1 MADAKQAPAPAP
13 RRRRRDIRERMES
26 ARLASWELLEDPDIA
41 IFTIERPDGE
51 PFADFEPGQ
60 YTQLAFWDQP
70 ADDPRPRQFSIAS
83 TPADRTSLEFY
94 VILVRDA
101 DEDGSNRQGVFTG
114 ALWRHAPGDEVLY
127 MPRPAGRF
135 VPSRTSQHD
144 LVCAATGT
152 GLAPFVSMARVFR
165 QDFQRDGRLPRR
177 LTVLHGVSYASQL
190 GYRAELEELASHAG
204 FELLYVPVV
213 SRPSQDPGYE
223 EPMGRGRLNDV
234 LRMLCGEPAI
244 GRVEPWL
251 PAEVHDEVRG
261 RLSVAGSAAY
271 LCGNPGM
278 ISDVKEVL
286 AAEGFPTTGRESQVI
301 TEDYW

>member
-1 MADAKQAPAPAP
+1 MTDAPPAP

-26 ARLASWELLEDPDIA
+26 ARLASWELLDDPDIA

-51 PFADFEPGQ
+51 PFAEFEAGQ
-60 YTQLAFWDQP
+60 YVQLAFWDQP
-70 ADDPRPRQFSIAS
+70 EDDPRPRQFSIAS
-83 TPADRTSLEFY
+83 ASRERTSLEFY

-135 VPSRTSQHD
+135 VPSRTTQRD

-152 GLAPFVSMARVFR
+152 GLAPFVSMGRDFWHEYQ
-165 QDFQRDGRLPRR
+165 QDGNVPRR

-190 GYRAELEELASHAG
+190 GYRAELEALAEDAG
-204 FELLYVPVV
+204 FELIYVPVV
-213 SRPSQDPGYE
+213 SRPEQDPGYE
-223 EPMGRGRLNDV
+223 EHMGRGRLNDV
-234 LRMLCGEPAI
+234 LRMVCGEPPI
-244 GRVEPWL
+244 GRVPPYL
-251 PAEVHDEVRG
+251 PAEVHDQVRE

-278 ISDVKEVL
+278 ISDVKEIL
-286 AAEGFPTTGRESQVI
+286 AGKGFLTTGRESQVI